1 MTTLR
6 CSDERS
12 LLSALTKRTRTR
24 TRTTRQ
30 SVTVDDSSLSKEE
43 VRDADVS
50 AISVEQAVSMAYR
63 GGNQI
68 QDTGFSLH
76 DWALVVINDTEK
88 AKWIGKLQEMK
99 KAWLENDKKAAK
111 CCCFKAIKCRACYF

>member
-1 MTTLR
+1 MDFLIK
-6 CSDERS
+6 SGF
-12 LLSALTKRTRTR
+12 
-24 TRTTRQ
+24 
-30 SVTVDDSSLSKEE
+30 SLSKEE

-88 AKWIGKLQEMK
+88 VKWRGKFQEMK
-99 KAWLENDKKAAK
+99 KAWLDNDKKAAK
-111 CCCFKAIKCRACYF
+111 CCSFKAIKCRACY